1 MLSIL
6 HRYNTHLSWIRSLRV
21 QPKLPI
27 TAQCWRCAWATQLMM
42 SCTWPCSIPRLRR
55 SFHLVLNHHHRS
67 LFHSSHLTVNG
78 RSSYCATDTVFHVLL
93 WAKVIPV
100 CRSVLPLC
108 NLYAEIC
115 VAVVWGGTVWSFMR
129 FTNIAG
135 LLWSSQCVERCSAS
149 PRLHILI
156 AKRFLLASE
165 DSCDDQQTVQFHSR
179 AGSVQRSGWG
189 LSSQWRLVSLQLY
202 SNVFLNFFL
211 HIWC

>member
-115 VAVVWGGTVWSFMR
+115 VAVVWGG
-129 FTNIAG
+129 ICE
-135 LLWSSQCVERCSAS
+135 LWLRSYVDLVGE
-149 PRLHILI
+149 
-156 AKRFLLASE
+156 KWF
-165 DSCDDQQTVQFHSR
+165 SR
-179 AGSVQRSGWG
+179 AVYSLVLLEATEVWVVWVLPSVQ
-189 LSSQWRLVSLQLY
+189 
-202 SNVFLNFFL
+202 
-211 HIWC
+211 